1 MERKITREQ
10 FYQESL
16 KLFFEKG
23 YKATSMRNIAQR
35 LNIQAATLYNYV
47 KSKEG
52 LLEVLLFDIA
62 DRFHAGM
69 KDIQTS
75 SYSPIEKLKALVAL
89 NVRLTVAHPYS
100 VSMLIN
106 EWKNLEAGRRE
117 KFLENRNSYES
128 MLREI
133 IDEGIKCGELRPMN
147 LDLAMEAILSSIR
160 WLFTWYS
167 RESGQSPNPVE
178 LEKQMADFILFGVS
192 ANPSK
197 S

>member
-69 KDIQTS
+69 KDIQAS
-75 SYSPIEKLKALVAL
+75 SYSPIEKLKALVTL
-89 NVRLTVAHPYS
+89 NVRLTVEHPYA

-106 EWKNLEAGRRE
+106 EWKNLEESRRE
-117 KFLENRNSYES
+117 KFLANRNSYES

-133 IDEGIKCGELRPMN
+133 IAEGIACGELRPMN
-147 LDLAMEAILSSIR
+147 LELAMEAILSSIR

-167 RESGQSPNPVE
+167 RESGQSPNPIE
-178 LEKQMADFILFGVS
+178 LEKQMVDFILHGVS
-192 ANPSK
+192 ASSPK

>member
-23 YKATSMRNIAQR
+23 YKATSMRTIAQR

-47 KSKEG
+47 KSKEA

-69 KDIQTS
+69 KDIQAS
-75 SYSPIEKLKALVAL
+75 SYSPIEKLKSLVSL
-89 NVRLTVAHPYS
+89 NVRLTVERPYA

-106 EWKNLEAGRRE
+106 EWKNLQEVKRE
-117 KFLENRNSYES
+117 KFLANRNSYES

-133 IDEGIKCGELRPMN
+133 IAEGIDCGELRPMN
-147 LDLAMEAILSSIR
+147 LDLALEAILSSIR

-167 RESGQSPNPVE
+167 RESGQAPNPIE
-178 LEKQMADFILFGVS
+178 LEKQMTDFILHGVS
-192 ANPSK
+192 ASPSNA
-197 S
+197 